1 MNESIMPA
9 AERAAYA
16 NGYEAGLHSRLVE
29 NEKLKYK
36 IEQLEAEIKQ
46 LKDLV
51 NRYRTMHQWEI

>member
-1 MNESIMPA
+1 MPA